1 MTIGHNQQE
10 MTSYRF
16 GGAALVALTLAS
28 GCGGQQPA
36 AERTP
41 PADAQRV
48 DESKAGRIAG
58 RVVLDGNAPP
68 NAAINTGSDPV
79 CARENKDGL
88 SAENIVVENGGLN
101 NVFVYVK
108 DGLGKYYFDVPTQAV
123 TLDQQGCRYRPHV
136 VGIRAGQPLEIVNS
150 DPTLHN
156 VNAMA
161 KVNRG
166 FNFGQ
171 PMQGIKN
178 TATFTAPE
186 VMVRIKC
193 DVHGW
198 MNAFVGV
205 LEHPYFA
212 VTTGG
217 GTFEL
222 KNVPAGTYTVEAWH
236 EKLGTQ
242 TESVTIADKE
252 SKDVSFS
259 FKAAPTTP

>member
-1 MTIGHNQQE
+1 MTAH
-10 MTSYRF
+10 SLRAPVF
-16 GGAALVALTLAS
+16 LALALAS
-28 GCGGQQPA
+28 GCSGQQQTTQ
-36 AERTP
+36 RTP

-58 RVVLDGNAPP
+58 RVAFEGTAPENP
-68 NAAINTGSDPV
+68 PINTGSDPV

-88 SAENIVVENGGLN
+88 SVETVVVENGGLN

-108 DGLGKYYFDVPTQAV
+108 DGLGKYYFDVPAQAV
-123 TLDQQGCRYRPHV
+123 TVDQQGCRYRPHV
-136 VGIRAGQPLEIVNS
+136 FGVRAGQPIEIINS

-156 VNAMA
+156 VNAVA
-161 KVNRG
+161 SVNRG

-171 PMQGIKN
+171 PMQGMKN

-198 MNAFVGV
+198 MSAYAGV
-205 LEHPYFA
+205 LDHPYFA
-212 VTTGG
+212 VTSSGG
-217 GTFEL
+217 QFEL

-236 EKLGTQ
+236 EKLGAQTQ
-242 TESVTIADKE
+242 NVTLAEKDSKE
-252 SKDVSFS
+252 LSFT
-259 FKAAPTTP
+259 FKGSPATP

>member
-1 MTIGHNQQE
+1 MTAHNL
-10 MTSYRF
+10 RAPVF
-16 GGAALVALTLAS
+16 LALALVA
-28 GCGGQQPA
+28 GCSGQQHQTTQ
-36 AERTP
+36 RTP

-58 RVVLDGNAPP
+58 RVAFEGAAPENP
-68 NAAINTGSDPV
+68 PINTGSDPV

-88 SAENIVVENGGLN
+88 SVETVVVENGGLN

-108 DGLGKYYFDVPTQAV
+108 DGLGKYYFDVPAQAV
-123 TLDQQGCRYRPHV
+123 TVDQQGCRYRPHV
-136 VGIRAGQPLEIVNS
+136 FGVRAGQPIEINNS

-156 VNAMA
+156 VNAVA
-161 KVNRG
+161 RVNRG

-171 PMQGIKN
+171 PMQGMKN

-198 MNAFVGV
+198 MNTYAGV
-205 LEHPYFA
+205 LDHPYFA
-212 VTTGG
+212 VTSSGG
-217 GTFEL
+217 KFEL

-236 EKLGTQ
+236 EKLGAQTQ
-242 TESVTIADKE
+242 NVTLAEKDSKE
-252 SKDVSFS
+252 LSFI
-259 FKAAPTTP
+259 FKGSPATP

>member
-1 MTIGHNQQE
+1 MSVHK
-10 MTSYRF
+10 F
-16 GGAALVALTLAS
+16 GVTAVVALALTA
-28 GCGGQQPA
+28 GCGGQQQQA
-36 AERTP
+36 QRTP
-41 PADAQRV
+41 PPDAQRV

-58 RVVLDGNAPP
+58 RVAFEGPAPP
-68 NAAINTGSDPV
+68 NPTVDIGSDAV

-88 SAENIVVENGGLN
+88 SSENIVVDNGGLN

-123 TLDQQGCRYRPHV
+123 PLDQKGCRYRPHV
-136 VGIRAGQPLEIVNS
+136 FGVRAGQPIEIVNS

-156 VNAMA
+156 VNAVA
-161 KVNRG
+161 QVNRG

-171 PMQGIKN
+171 PMPGMKN

-186 VMVRIKC
+186 VMVRLKC

-198 MNAFVGV
+198 MTAYAGV
-205 LEHPYFA
+205 LDHPYFA
-212 VTTGG
+212 VTTEGG
-217 GTFEL
+217 QFEL

-242 TESVTIADKE
+242 RQSVSIAEKE

-259 FKAAPTTP
+259 FKAASTTP

>member
-1 MTIGHNQQE
+1 MTAKHL
-10 MTSYRF
+10 RA
-16 GGAALVALTLAS
+16 AALLTLAFTA
-28 GCGGQQPA
+28 GCSGQQPA
-36 AERTP
+36 QRTP
-41 PADAQRV
+41 PANAQRV

-58 RVVLDGNAPP
+58 HVALEGTAPQNP
-68 NAAINTGSDPV
+68 LINTGSDPV
-79 CARENKDGL
+79 CARQNKDGL
-88 SAENIVVENGGLN
+88 SSENIVVENGGLN

-136 VGIRAGQPLEIVNS
+136 FGVRAGQPIEVVNS

-156 VNAMA
+156 VNAVA

-171 PMQGIKN
+171 AMQGMKN

-186 VMVRIKC
+186 VMIRIKC

-198 MNAFVGV
+198 MSAYAGV
-205 LEHPYFA
+205 LDHPYFA
-212 VTTGG
+212 VTSGG
-217 GTFEL
+217 KFEL

-242 TESVTIADKE
+242 TQSVTIADKE
-252 SKDVSFS
+252 SKQLSFS
-259 FKAAPTTP
+259 FKAAPAIP